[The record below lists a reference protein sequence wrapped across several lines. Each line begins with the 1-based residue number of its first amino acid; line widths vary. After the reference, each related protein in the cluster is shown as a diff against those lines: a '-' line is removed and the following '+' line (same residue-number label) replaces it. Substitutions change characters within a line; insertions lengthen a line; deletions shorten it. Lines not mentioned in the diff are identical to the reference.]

1 MSFILEALRKSE
13 QERQRHQSPGMA
25 DLRARNRPSGR
36 PYWLPLVIFLV
47 GINIGLLIFLW
58 LNGTPSTNPPVV
70 SLSATNPAAVIA
82 APSAAIAEPELQPVE
97 AGAQAA
103 ITDSVAAA
111 ITPAVVATSAPVVA
125 PTIEIESAVADQQER
140 SLSSELVPQPVRKA
154 EPGTAPAV
162 GSAMPTPQSSP
173 SYGNLPTLTE
183 LMLAGTITLVPLR
196 IDMHVFSPQPAE
208 RFVFINMNKYREGE
222 SLREGP
228 VLTTIT
234 QDGVILD
241 YQGRSFL
248 MTRE

>member
-1 MSFILEALRKSE
+1 
-13 QERQRHQSPGMA
+13 MA
-25 DLRARNRPSGR
+25 DLRARNRASGR

-58 LNGTPSTNPPVV
+58 LNGTPATNPPVA
-70 SLSATNPAAVIA
+70 SASATDPA
-82 APSAAIAEPELQPVE
+82 AAIAEPEPQPV
-97 AGAQAA
+97 ATGAAAAQAN
-103 ITDSVAAA
+103 ITDPAAA
-111 ITPAVVATSAPVVA
+111 TSAPAVVVTSAPVVA
-125 PTIEIESAVADQQER
+125 ATVEIETAVADPQLR
-140 SLSSELVPQPVRKA
+140 SLSSELAPQPLRKA

-162 GSAMPTPQSSP
+162 GSAMPTPQTSP

-183 LMLAGTITLVPLR
+183 LMLAGTMTLVPLR

-248 MTRE
+248 VTRE

>member
-25 DLRARNRPSGR
+25 DLRARNRASGR

-47 GINIGLLIFLW
+47 GINIGLLVFLW
-58 LNGTPSTNPPVV
+58 LNGTT
-70 SLSATNPAAVIA
+70 ATNTTVATDPAAVSA
-82 APSAAIAEPELQPVE
+82 EPSAAIAEPEAQSVRAAS
-97 AGAQAA
+97 AGTPAT
-103 ITDSVAAA
+103 ITDPDAAA
-111 ITPAVVATSAPVVA
+111 IAPAIAATSAPVVA
-125 PTIEIESAVADQQER
+125 ATVEIGAAVVDQQAR

-154 EPGTAPAV
+154 EPVTAPSV
-162 GSAMPTPQSSP
+162 ESAASAPQASS

-183 LMLAGTITLVPLR
+183 LTLAGTMTLVPLR
-196 IDMHVFSPQPAE
+196 IDMHVFSPQSAE

-234 QDGVILD
+234 PDGVILD

-248 MTRE
+248 VTRE